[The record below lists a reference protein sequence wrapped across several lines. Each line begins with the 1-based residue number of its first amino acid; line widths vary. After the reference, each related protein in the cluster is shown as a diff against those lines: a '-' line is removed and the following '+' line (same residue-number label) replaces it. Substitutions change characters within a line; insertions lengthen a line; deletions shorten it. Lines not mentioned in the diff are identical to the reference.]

1 MRRRGKGFFEHGLEE
16 VGGVGAGVL
25 DLRFQRAAGRQQ
37 RLHSL
42 HDRGLLGKRRERD
55 DERFDFIN
63 TTGSSVEGLTTVD
76 G

>member
-1 MRRRGKGFFEHGLEE
+1 MEE
-16 VGGVGAGVL
+16 VGGVRAGVL

-37 RLHSL
+37 RLHAL
-42 HDRGLLGKRRERD
+42 HDRGLLRQRGERE

-63 TTGSSVEGLTTVD
+63 TTDSSDRVLATAD

>member
-1 MRRRGKGFFEHGLEE
+1 MEE
-16 VGGVGAGVL
+16 VGGVRAGVL

-42 HDRGLLGKRRERD
+42 HDRGLLRQRWERD

-63 TTGSSVEGLTTVD
+63 TTGSSDRVLATVD